1 MNEGC
6 RIGARIS
13 ASQKANA
20 PATGCVCFRRGQWL
34 HVMMNDG
41 WVFRCGS
48 ERFRLTDENQLSV
61 EVLYR
66 LLETWA
72 ELEDH
77 ILALSHPQW
86 GGR

>member
-1 MNEGC
+1 
-6 RIGARIS
+6 
-13 ASQKANA
+13 
-20 PATGCVCFRRGQWL
+20 
-34 HVMMNDG
+34 MMNDG